1 MIWANGPCL
10 KCVKYIIA
18 IQCRLHYNMEWAMQ
32 RKYQFITKGEY
43 IQYIVAILILTLHR
57 QGSGCCVVAA
67 SCICFWV
74 KLFVLLLTSVLVD
87 YVSMCH
93 RTCGD
98 VLHRMVVVLSSEV
111 ICECCSASSK
121 YKLFI
126 LSSPLLGGWSH
137 TSDGHVNDTAA
148 SVIPSCQASR

>member
-57 QGSGCCVVAA
+57 QGSGRCVVAA
-67 SCICFWV
+67 SCVCFWV

-87 YVSMCH
+87 FVSMCH

-98 VLHRMVVVLSSEV
+98 VLCCHRKSSVSVAVRHRNINYLYYHHRYWVVGHTQVTAMLMIQLHLWYRPV
-111 ICECCSASSK
+111 
-121 YKLFI
+121 KLAD
-126 LSSPLLGGWSH
+126 SH
-137 TSDGHVNDTAA
+137 V
-148 SVIPSCQASR
+148 C